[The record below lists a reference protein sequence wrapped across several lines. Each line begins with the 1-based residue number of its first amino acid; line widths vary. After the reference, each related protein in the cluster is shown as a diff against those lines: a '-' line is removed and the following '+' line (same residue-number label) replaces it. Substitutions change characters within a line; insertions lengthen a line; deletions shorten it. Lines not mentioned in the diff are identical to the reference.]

1 MARVL
6 FTTFGSYGD
15 VHPYLAIGRELRKL
29 GHEAGIAT
37 SAGYREKVEAAGL
50 TLVSVRPDLKFADPE
65 LIRYFFDRVRGTERV
80 VRAMA
85 SVVRE
90 TYEDTLAAA
99 HNFDVIV
106 THPLSFA
113 AVLAAQKLRLP
124 WVSTVLA
131 PASFVSACDPPV
143 PGPLL
148 GIVKVRTLGAGA
160 MRLTWR
166 LLMLA
171 TVGWTQPVAELR
183 REIGLAPGRNPLF
196 EGSHSPD
203 LVLALFSKIFAKP
216 QPDWPRQT
224 VVTGFPFYH
233 EDSGGLAPAHSEG
246 VARDK
251 EPAHSECVVRDKKE
265 LAAFLD
271 SGPPPV
277 VFTLG
282 SSAVMAA
289 GDFYSASL
297 QAVERVNARAL
308 FLTGPSLQGLP
319 TRLPP
324 SVLAWPYAPH
334 EQVFPRASA
343 IVHQAGIGT
352 TAQALRSGR
361 PSLAVPFAHDQFD
374 NAERVCRLGV
384 GLTISRHRYTERA
397 AAQALARLLG
407 TPLATPSYEQSARA
421 VGEAIREENGAAAAA
436 QEIDGYLTK
445 RKISNTGRPLES
457 KTV

>member
-6 FTTFGSYGD
+6 FSTFGSYGD
-15 VHPYLAIGRELRKL
+15 VHPYLAIGLELRKL

-37 SAGYREKVEAAGL
+37 SAGYREKIEGVGL
-50 TLVSVRPDLKFADPE
+50 TFVSVRPDVKVEDPE

-99 HNFDVIV
+99 HNFDLIV

-131 PASFVSACDPPV
+131 PASFVSACDPPI
-143 PGPLL
+143 PAPLP
-148 GIVKVRTLGAGA
+148 GIVKVRTLGSAA
-160 MRLTWR
+160 MRLTFR
-166 LLMLA
+166 LLML
-171 TVGWTQPVAELR
+171 TTLGWTQPVAELR
-183 REIGLAPGRNPLF
+183 REIGLAPGGNPLF

-203 LVLALFSKIFAKP
+203 LVLALFSKAFAKP

-233 EDSGGLAPAHSEG
+233 EPLSGMAP
-246 VARDK
+246 
-251 EPAHSECVVRDKKE
+251 E

-271 SGPPPV
+271 AGPPPV

-308 FLTGPSLQGLP
+308 FLTGPSPQGLP
-319 TRLPP
+319 ARLPP

-361 PSLAVPFAHDQFD
+361 PILAVPFAHDQFD
-374 NAERVCRLGV
+374 NAERACRLGV
-384 GLTISRHRYTERA
+384 GLTIPRHRYTERA
-397 AAQALARLLG
+397 AAQALARLL
-407 TPLATPSYEQSARA
+407 ATPSYEQSARA
-421 VGEAIREENGAAAAA
+421 AGEAIRAENGAIAAAE
-436 QEIDGYLTK
+436 EIEGYLTK

>member
-1 MARVL
+1 MARIL

-37 SAGYREKVEAAGL
+37 SAGYREKAEGAGF
-50 TLVSVRPDLKFADPE
+50 TFVSVRPDVRVENPE

-99 HNFDVIV
+99 HNFDLIV

-113 AVLAAQKLRLP
+113 AVLAAQKFRLP

-143 PGPLL
+143 PAPLL
-148 GIVKVRTLGAGA
+148 GIVKVRALGSAA
-160 MRLTWR
+160 MRLTFR

-171 TVGWTQPVAELR
+171 TRGWTQPVAELR
-183 REIGLAPGRNPLF
+183 REIGLAPSGNPLF

-203 LVLALFSKIFAKP
+203 LVLALFSKIFAQP

-224 VVTGFPFYH
+224 AVTGFPFYD
-233 EDSGGLAPAHSEG
+233 EPSGGLAP
-246 VARDK
+246 
-251 EPAHSECVVRDKKE
+251 E

-271 SGPPPV
+271 AGPPPV

-297 QAVERVNARAL
+297 QAVERVDARAL
-308 FLTGPSLQGLP
+308 FLTGPSPQGLP
-319 TRLPP
+319 ARLPP

-361 PSLAVPFAHDQFD
+361 PMLAVPFAHDQFD
-374 NAERVCRLGV
+374 NAERVCRLGA
-384 GLTISRHRYTERA
+384 GLTIPRHRYTERA
-397 AAQALARLLG
+397 AAKALARLLG
-407 TPLATPSYEQSARA
+407 TPSYERSARA
-421 VGEAIREENGAAAAA
+421 AGEAIRAENGAIAAAE
-436 QEIDGYLTK
+436 QIDRYLTK